1 MNTRERLSYGYSFSL
16 VVLFDFGFCGF
27 FNSQWY
33 FGFIPMI
40 NNLIDELVVWLTIQV
55 FGKTQQLQFVLFPRP
70 QYLSYLHQ
78 SQFMQIMFNARTVQQ
93 GSHTS
98 GWRHSRVLG
107 PVVVA
112 ISYRPHNQGGAR
124 YPCMHHNQSRNND
137 RRAQPSN
144 WLLYNRNTLN
154 SCSVTLFHLAPGI
167 TLCCKPYLIWY
178 FRV

>member
-1 MNTRERLSYGYSFSL
+1 MNTRDRLSYRYSFSL
-16 VVLFDFGFCGF
+16 EILFDFGFCGF

-33 FGFIPMI
+33 FAFILTI
-40 NNLIDELVVWLTIQV
+40 TNLVDGLVVWLRIRVLIV

-70 QYLSYLHQ
+70 QYVSLVSTPKPVHADNTRN
-78 SQFMQIMFNARTVQQ
+78 STAR
-93 GSHTS
+93 SHTS
-98 GWRHSRVLG
+98 GWRHSGVLG

-144 WLLYNRNTLN
+144 WLLYNSNTLN
-154 SCSVTLFHLAPGI
+154 SCSVTLFYLAPGI
-167 TLCCKPYLIWY
+167 TLCCKPYLI
-178 FRV
+178 